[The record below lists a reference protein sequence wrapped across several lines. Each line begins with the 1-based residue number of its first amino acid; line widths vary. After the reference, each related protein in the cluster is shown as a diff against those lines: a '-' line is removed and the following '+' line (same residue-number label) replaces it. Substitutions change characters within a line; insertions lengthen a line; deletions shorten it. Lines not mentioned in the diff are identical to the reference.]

1 MSHFNPFS
9 SKHPHAISKH
19 DSTGEGV
26 REACSDVHKMIYSDP
41 RLRTGRVCLI
51 TVRWSKRPTC
61 TTTHDPLINTTSDDS
76 GIVAKYSNLPP
87 GFLIFFNGIEL
98 VGSSK

>member
-1 MSHFNPFS
+1 
-9 SKHPHAISKH
+9 
-19 DSTGEGV
+19 V
-26 REACSDVHKMIYSDP
+26 REVWSYAHKMIYSDP
-41 RLRTGRVCLI
+41 RLRTGKVCLI
-51 TVRWSKRPTC
+51 TAKWPKRPTC
-61 TTTHDPLINTTSDDS
+61 TTTHDPLVNTTSDDS